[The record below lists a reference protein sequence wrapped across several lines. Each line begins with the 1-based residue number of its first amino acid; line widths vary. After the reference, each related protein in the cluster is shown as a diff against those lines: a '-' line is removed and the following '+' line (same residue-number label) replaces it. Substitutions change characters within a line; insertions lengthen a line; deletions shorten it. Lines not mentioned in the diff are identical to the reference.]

1 MRRWV
6 FVGGVGV
13 GCGLVL
19 GWILWSLTGSE
30 IAALVAGAGVA
41 SILVVLAVGGAR
53 QNASFHSSAGREA
66 DARARRARVQEAM
79 RQTREP

>member
-6 FVGGVGV
+6 FVAGVGV
-13 GCGLVL
+13 GCGLLL
-19 GWILWSLTGSE
+19 GGILWSLTGSAV
-30 IAALVAGAGVA
+30 AALVAGSAVA
-41 SILVVLAVGGAR
+41 SILVVLAIGGAR
-53 QNASFHSSAGREA
+53 QNDSYHSSAGREA